1 MVALL
6 SAVLPVGLIILIG
19 FVANRVISLERKTL
33 SQLILYV
40 LSPAL
45 VIDSLYRTS
54 LSWESSINLL
64 LGFAITS
71 SSIYLLVKI
80 ASNFTNLPDSLKTA
94 LVASSLFP
102 NNGNMGL
109 PITAFAFGRLGLER
123 AVVYMIGS
131 SILMFCFGPAIIQ
144 GTGVIKGL
152 RLIVRLPLVWAIL
165 TGLALRIVALNIT
178 DFRFPFAL
186 DLGIQKVGEAAIP
199 IALILLGTQLAHTKF
214 SLGIREFIAVGI
226 RLLLAPTI
234 AFVVGS
240 LLNLATLDLQ
250 VLVLQSAMPTAV
262 NSLILITE
270 FGGDKDFIARSI
282 ITSTLCSFFT
292 IPFFLWLLQ

>member
-19 FVANRVISLERKTL
+19 FVANRIIFLERKTL

-71 SSIYLLVKI
+71 GSIYLLVKVAI
-80 ASNFTNLPDSLKTA
+80 NFTNLPDSLKTA
-94 LVASSLFP
+94 LVASSLFS

-109 PITAFAFGRLGLER
+109 PITAFALGRLGLER

-144 GTGVIKGL
+144 GAGVIKGL
-152 RLIVRLPLVWAIL
+152 RLIVRLPLLWAIL
-165 TGLALRIVALNIT
+165 TGLALRIIALNIT
-178 DFRFPFAL
+178 DFRFPFDL

-199 IALILLGTQLAHTKF
+199 IALILLGIQLAHTKF
-214 SLGIREFIAVGI
+214 SLGIKEFIAVGI
-226 RLLLAPTI
+226 RLFLAPTI
-234 AFVVGS
+234 AFMAGS

-262 NSLILITE
+262 NSLILVTE
-270 FGGDKDFIARSI
+270 FGGDKDFVARSI

-292 IPFFLWLLQ
+292 IPLFLWLLQ